1 MFAMGGYEINVLWIT
16 LAAVVT
22 GFSKFSTGGMGMLI
36 LPLMM
41 LAFPGPEALGVI
53 IPLYVMTDL
62 MAITRY
68 RKGLDYKVL
77 INLLPL
83 AMIGILLGGWLLAN
97 TSAVQFTGMLA
108 LLIIV
113 MLGLSVW
120 LEYRPAKWMRYPMIG
135 QLTGL
140 VSGFI
145 STIGN
150 AAGPFLSLYLMEQKL
165 EKSGYV
171 ATRAWAFML
180 INLAKVPVLMGLG
193 LLNSETFQAGLVG
206 IPGVFVGAFIGTWF
220 MQRMNLNQ
228 FRWLIRTMAMLA
240 VVNLLAFK

>member
-1 MFAMGGYEINVLWIT
+1 MFEMSVLWIT

-53 IPLYVMTDL
+53 IPLYVITDL

-68 RKGLDYKVL
+68 RKGLNFKVL
-77 INLLPL
+77 MNLMPL
-83 AMIGILLGGWLLAN
+83 AMIGILLGGWLLAH
-97 TSAVQFTGMLA
+97 TDAAQFTSMLA
-108 LLIIV
+108 LLIII
-113 MLGLSVW
+113 MLGLSIW
-120 LEYRPAKWMRYPMIG
+120 LEYRPAKWMGYPMVG
-135 QLTGL
+135 QAVGL

-165 EKSGYV
+165 DKSGCV

-180 INLAKVPVLMGLG
+180 INLAKVPVLMGIG
-193 LLNSETFQAGLVG
+193 LLNSETFQAGLIG
-206 IPGVFVGAFIGTWF
+206 IPGLFVGAIIGAWF

-228 FRWLIRTMAMLA
+228 FRWLIRAMAMLA